1 MKKRNVYFWRRSLA
15 FLIDIFIIG
24 LLTSPLQGLINKRI
38 PIPKDL
44 PGLIEFFS
52 NPNALEEHRSFLLLI
67 SLLIFLIAL
76 AYWSILESTL
86 KQSLGKMIVNIKV
99 ESKNFLQCVIRNLS
113 KALLFFDMLFFI
125 FFIDIIV
132 MIINKE
138 HLRLFEKLS
147 KTRVV
152 R

>member
-1 MKKRNVYFWRRSLA
+1 M
-15 FLIDIFIIG
+15 
-24 LLTSPLQGLINKRI
+24 
-38 PIPKDL
+38 
-44 PGLIEFFS
+44 
-52 NPNALEEHRSFLLLI
+52 
-67 SLLIFLIAL
+67 
-76 AYWSILESTL
+76 L
-86 KQSLGKMIVNIKV
+86 KQSLGKMIVNVKV

>member
-1 MKKRNVYFWRRSLA
+1 MKKRDVYFWRRSLA

-38 PIPKDL
+38 LIPKDL
-44 PGLIEFFS
+44 PGLIEFFN
-52 NPNALEEHRSFLLLI
+52 NPNILEEHRNFLLLI

-86 KQSLGKMIVNIKV
+86 RQSLGKMVVNIKV

-125 FFIDIIV
+125 FLIDIIY
-132 MIINKE
+132 MRINKE

-147 KTRVV
+147 KTREV